1 MEEKKWAAFLT
12 HFPGFAQS
20 RRGSPQQVDSAR
32 QNPREAWEYLA
43 RRIPGTSMDVY
54 SSFLATLLLTTAS
67 PSTAAAPSAKV
78 VSPRP
83 AKPAAPNPADELRA
97 FMDGL
102 VGGVEWTGQKIA
114 AVVEQLESARVQ
126 SASDLRRLTAQALK
140 GSLGRPPLGSIRL
153 LPVQTF
159 EAQEILAMAAARVQ
173 LLEKPLLQRLRGFD
187 SWVQSRN
194 AWRRVQS
201 LMGETE
207 DFSGSWRM
215 EERHDME
222 RFLERL
228 GFNPLQRAAVL
239 RAGQVQVIAKKA
251 GRLHIVTRDIRGSSE
266 LVLPL
271 DGGAVAGEGDNK
283 RPVRY
288 RAFREGG
295 ALVVKETAAGT
306 GGAEGEV
313 ELSICRR
320 TLSAD
325 GRMCIDVRK
334 RTPQGDMVSMRVVFT
349 RAQGEG

>member
-1 MEEKKWAAFLT
+1 M
-12 HFPGFAQS
+12 
-20 RRGSPQQVDSAR
+20 R
-32 QNPREAWEYLA
+32 
-43 RRIPGTSMDVY
+43 
-54 SSFLATLLLTTAS
+54 
-67 PSTAAAPSAKV
+67 
-78 VSPRP
+78 
-83 AKPAAPNPADELRA
+83 
-97 FMDGL
+97 
-102 VGGVEWTGQKIA
+102 
-114 AVVEQLESARVQ
+114 LESR
-126 SASDLRRLTAQALK
+126 DL
-140 GSLGRPPLGSIRL
+140 
-153 LPVQTF
+153 
-159 EAQEILAMAAARVQ
+159 ENEIYPTP
-173 LLEKPLLQRLRGFD
+173 EGIC
-187 SWVQSRN
+187 
-194 AWRRVQS
+194 
-201 LMGETE
+201 G
-207 DFSGSWRM
+207 
-215 EERHDME
+215 
-222 RFLERL
+222 

-349 RAQGEG
+349 RAQGVGEG